1 MLTVAALIMSFY
13 LVTTSLVT
21 TVLIPHKEFEPGGN
35 ANGRALACLAHRQL
49 GDAFGTAYD
58 ISTIA
63 ILAFAGA
70 STMAG
75 LLNIVPRYGM
85 APEWAR
91 AIRPLVIVYTA
102 IAVVVTIIFAADVD
116 AQAGAY
122 ATGVLAMTSAAFA
135 VTLFS

>member
-135 VTLFS
+135 VTLSS